1 MTEPDPGIIT
11 RAENWVQ
18 EHIAPDVARVKADV
32 DHIKELAPALE
43 KIASI
48 VVTLAKADPGI
59 PPEVITDV
67 EGAAE
72 IVARV
77 VTELAAAGM

>member
-1 MTEPDPGIIT
+1 MTEPDPGVIT
-11 RAENWVQ
+11 RAEHWVA
-18 EHIAPDVARVKADV
+18 EHVTPDLVKVKADV
-32 DHIKELAPALE
+32 AKVKELLPGLE
-43 KIASI
+43 TIASI